1 MGSWARMLLLP
12 LCLAWH
18 APTLAFGPSGY
29 CPAPWTRQR
38 VRGGLGGVNGGACL
52 TGRTAAAAGDGG
64 VEAASTDSAQLSKR
78 SAQESEALQKLSWL
92 RAKTDGNGLRHDC
105 STVDTQPYRAIW
117 AEHAPKILELLP
129 QSAAAAADGDMAQA
143 YTEAIMYKT
152 SSKGIISGIASGNAF
167 AFLNAVEMLVSQ
179 YPQQD
184 NGVAFIFQGAYYLAA
199 PWPVKS
205 AKKAIAA
212 FEKALAVAPTSR
224 RNLYYSGVAA
234 LAAGDKKRARELFS
248 SAATAPCL
256 SASEEDIGAFME
268 CEARLGV
275 QAAS

>member
-1 MGSWARMLLLP
+1 MESWARMLLLLL

-64 VEAASTDSAQLSKR
+64 AEAASTDRWESGGSGNGGVEAASTDRKLAFAGDGSGEHR
-78 SAQESEALQKLSWL
+78 QESEALQKLSWL

-105 STVDTQPYRAIW
+105 STVDSPPYRAIW

-129 QSAAAAADGDMAQA
+129 QSAAAAVDGDMAQA

-205 AKKAIAA
+205 AKKAVAA
-212 FEKALAVAPTSR
+212 FEKAL
-224 RNLYYSGVAA
+224 G
-234 LAAGDKKRARELFS
+234 
-248 SAATAPCL
+248 
-256 SASEEDIGAFME
+256 M
-268 CEARLGV
+268 
-275 QAAS
+275 